1 MSADELHKAAEVLR
15 ERATAATEGPW
26 RVCAEGSEGS
36 RIAPDSG
43 DKRERT
49 RFIGIMNGRVQPED
63 GRNARYA
70 ATMHPGVGLA
80 LADWLDQCAKGACC
94 DGCMADPAADP
105 LREQALRIARLING
119 SAS

>member
-1 MSADELHKAAEVLR
+1 MSAAELREAAETLR
-15 ERATAATEGPW
+15 ERAMAATEGPW

-80 LADWLDQCAKGACC
+80 LADWLDLTARRFDEGLGFPGDYEK
-94 DGCMADPAADP
+94 P
-105 LREQALRIARLING
+105 LAIARLING
-119 SAS
+119 AST